1 MKPVFIVGFMGA
13 GKTTF
18 GKKLA
23 AALHRSFIDLDDS
36 IASEVAAEMSLP
48 PTKLSKLIEQ
58 IGIDK
63 FRAYESTVLKKGQ
76 WEDAVVS
83 TGGGTPCYYDNM
95 DFMNRNG
102 VVVFVDTPQE
112 IILGRL
118 RQSNLEERPLLR
130 GLDDT
135 ALKNKIAAMLAARL
149 PYYQKAH
156 LTFLPSTETVSDL
169 ARRITTFEQ
178 TI

>member
-13 GKTTF
+13 GKTTL
-18 GKKLA
+18 GKKIA
-23 AALHRSFIDLDDS
+23 AALHRSFIDLDDRV
-36 IASEVAAEMSLP
+36 ASTMAAEMSMAE
-48 PTKLSKLIEQ
+48 TKLPLLIEKV
-58 IGIDK
+58 GIDR
-63 FRAYESTVLKKGQ
+63 FRDYERDVLVNGV
-76 WEDAVVS
+76 WGDAVVS
-83 TGGGTPCYYDNM
+83 TGGGTPCYFDNM
-95 DFMNRNG
+95 DWMKREG
-102 VVVFVDTPQE
+102 IVVFLNTPQE

-118 RQSNLEERPLLR
+118 RQSNLEQRPLLR

-135 ALKNKIAAMLAARL
+135 ALKNKIAAMLAERL
-149 PYYQKAH
+149 PYYQKAQ

>member
-23 AALHRSFIDLDDS
+23 AALHRSFIDLDLCIARE
-36 IASEVAAEMSLP
+36 IASGLHLP
-48 PTKLSKLIEQ
+48 DAPLHTWIDK
-58 IGIDK
+58 IGIEK
-63 FRAYESTVLKKGQ
+63 FRVFERDVLQKGV

-83 TGGGTPCYYDNM
+83 TGGGTPCFYENM
-95 DFMNRNG
+95 DWMKDAG
-102 VVVFVDTPQE
+102 VVVFLNTPQE

-118 RQSNLEERPLLR
+118 RKSDLQERPLLK
-130 GLDDT
+130 GLDDA
-135 ALKNKIAAMLAARL
+135 ALKNTIAAMLAERL
-149 PYYQKAH
+149 PYYQKAQ